1 MVSHLIHWDPTLSQ
15 QCGIESRFPQGCKKK
30 KGGSMSVQVLRTWVR
45 GHVHVSP
52 GGQEGATHSVSISL
66 GVQSADLLATL
77 QVVPNE
83 RVIRTPSDSL
93 RSIRRDIQTEDLQCV
108 GMLVSVM

>member
-1 MVSHLIHWDPTLSQ
+1 MILEVSA
-15 QCGIESRFPQGCKKK
+15 
-30 KGGSMSVQVLRTWVR
+30 
-45 GHVHVSP
+45 P
-52 GGQEGATHSVSISL
+52 GGRATAPQAQFAVCTPRQHTSIPQKAATRHPISVSISL